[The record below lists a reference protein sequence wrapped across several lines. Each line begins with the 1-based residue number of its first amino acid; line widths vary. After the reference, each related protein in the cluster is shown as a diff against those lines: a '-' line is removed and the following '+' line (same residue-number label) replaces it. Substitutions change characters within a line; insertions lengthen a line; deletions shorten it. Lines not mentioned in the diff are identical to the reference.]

1 MVASTG
7 VAQAANLIA
16 YYTAPDKGPVGWD
29 IYRHLDRLAE
39 LPQGVRTQQF
49 SSQDRTQ
56 QNTDNWQNPA
66 QCYRL
71 INGACVVAE
80 HSGPGEVDAIWFT
93 WNSGDV
99 TSIGNLNVTLD
110 GKQILNAPLQDI
122 VNGKLGA
129 PFVYPLVA
137 NADQS
142 SGGVYIAVPMPFRSS
157 MLITAQ
163 NLPFYFHVTYRTFAD
178 ANGVSTFNPAD
189 PATDVINKLLAAGTQ
204 DPKPQAANTSTTDTP
219 VNLANGGSMT
229 LGRSTGPGELTAIRI
244 RVPQAHHVE
253 PQVVTD
259 DGRAFGKG
267 GSSTFTVAI
276 DPNNTGV
283 TLTRRMDPGIGH
295 QIANVLVDGA
305 VVAQWAPNTPGPGG
319 EWADESVS
327 LPASA
332 TAGKSQITIQNA
344 FVSSDL
350 DYNEFTYW
358 IDSQVNGSA
367 ERTDTVD
374 VGNAAS
380 ESAHAYQIVAQT
392 WSGTR
397 TFFYPLNSAQLA
409 DLAVAQQ
416 LLQGLRLRISFDG
429 QTLVDSPVG
438 EFFGS
443 GFAVQNVRA
452 LMFGMDASPG
462 GWYSAWWPMPFRDN
476 ATVTLYNG
484 SGIAV
489 TGAEAQVSATPSR
502 ATANQL
508 ATGQVGYFQTS
519 SHAGPTTTD
528 QDWTYLQASGTGKYV
543 GDTVDMLGPANR
555 SYLEGNER
563 VYTDGTNS
571 PQINGTGT
579 EDYYES
585 GWYFNRDV
593 YNTPLHGNTAHLAA
607 NSGCAANS
615 DCTSAFRLFVAES
628 VPFGADIDFGIQ
640 HGPTSDVAANYSS
653 TAYWYGHGG
662 NTVRQT
668 DSLTVG
674 NSSSEATH
682 GYVSPNPGTVTTL
695 TDTYEGTDGPQHE
708 ITATL
713 RATTSPVT
721 FNLRLDPNNNGA
733 TILRTS
739 DQNQG
744 YQAVAVSVNG
754 QRLPNWLQPLDNPY
768 HRWLDDAYL
777 LPASVTSGH
786 PFVTVTLTPLSGAPA
801 WTAAAYRIITQE
813 RR

>member
-1 MVASTG
+1 MATTG
-7 VAQAANLIA
+7 VAQAADTVANSS
-16 YYTAPDKGPVGWD
+16 APDKGPVGWD
-29 IYRHLDRLAE
+29 IYRQLDRLPE
-39 LPQGVRTQQF
+39 LSQGARTQQF
-49 SSQDRTQ
+49 SSVDRTQ
-56 QNTDNWQNPA
+56 RNNDNWTSTA

-71 INGACVVAE
+71 IDGSCVVAE

-93 WNSGDV
+93 WNGGDV
-99 TSIGNLNVTLD
+99 TNVGDLTVTLD
-110 GKQILNAPLQDI
+110 GKQVLHAPLQDI

-129 PFVYPLVA
+129 PFEYPLVA

-142 SGGVYIAVPMPFRSS
+142 SGGDYLAVPMPFRSS

-163 NLPFYFHVTYRTFAD
+163 NVPFYFHVTYRTFAD
-178 ANGVSTFNPAD
+178 SSGVSTFDPSD
-189 PATDVINKLLAAGTQ
+189 PATDVLNMLRAAGTQ
-204 DPKPQAANTSTTDTP
+204 DPKPAPASARTTDAK
-219 VNLANGGSMT
+219 VNLAAGASTT
-229 LGRSTGPGELTAIRI
+229 LGRVDGSGELTAIRL
-244 RVPQAHHVE
+244 RVPQAHHVT
-253 PQVVTD
+253 PTAITD

-283 TLTRRMDPGIGH
+283 TLTRRLDPGIGH
-295 QIANVLVDGA
+295 QVASVAVDGT
-305 VVAQWAPNTPGPGG
+305 VVTQWAPNDPIGG
-319 EWADESVS
+319 GQWLEESVT

-358 IDSQVNGSA
+358 VDSQVNGAA

-374 VGNAAS
+374 VGNTAS
-380 ESAHAYQIVAQT
+380 ETAHNYQIVAKT

-397 TFFYPLNSAQLA
+397 TYTYPLNAAQLA
-409 DLAVAQQ
+409 DLGVAQR
-416 LLQGLRLRISFDG
+416 LLEGLRLRISFDG
-429 QTLVDSPVG
+429 HTLVDSPVG

-443 GFAVQNVRA
+443 GFAVQDVRS

-484 SGIAV
+484 SGLTV
-489 TGAEAQVSATPSR
+489 TGAEAQVTSTTSHTYADQLNR
-502 ATANQL
+502 NQL
-508 ATGQVGYFQTS
+508 GYFQTS
-519 SHAGPTTTD
+519 SHAGATTAD
-528 QDWTYLQASGTGKYV
+528 QDWTYLQATGTGKYL

-563 VYTDGTNS
+563 VYTDTTKS

-593 YNTPLHGNTAHLAA
+593 YNTPLHGNTAHLGA

-615 DCTSAFRLFVAES
+615 DCTSAFRLFVAEA
-628 VPFGADIDFGIQ
+628 VPFGANIDFGIQ
-640 HGPTSDVAANYSS
+640 HGPASDVAANYSS
-653 TAYWYGHGG
+653 TAYWYGRTG
-662 NTVRQT
+662 NSVRQT
-668 DSLTVG
+668 DALTLG
-674 NSSSEATH
+674 DPASEAAH
-682 GYVSPNPGTVTTL
+682 DYSSPDPGAISTL
-695 TDTYEGTDGPQHE
+695 TDTYEGTDGPRHPV
-708 ITATL
+708 TATL

-721 FNLRLDPNNNGA
+721 FTLRLDPANNGA

-744 YQAVAVSVNG
+744 YQAVSVSVNG
-754 QRLPNWLQPLDNPY
+754 HQLPDWSQPLDNPD

-786 PFVTVTLTPLSGAPA
+786 QQITVTLTPLPGAPA
-801 WTAAAYRIITQE
+801 WTAAAYRVLVQE